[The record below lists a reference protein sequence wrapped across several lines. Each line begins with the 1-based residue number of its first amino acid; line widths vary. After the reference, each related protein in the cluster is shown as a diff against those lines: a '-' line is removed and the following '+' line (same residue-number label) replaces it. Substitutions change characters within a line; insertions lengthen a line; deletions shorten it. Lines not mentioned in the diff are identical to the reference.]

1 MPSGVTRGKIFF
13 EFFLKSVPNV
23 WTIGLGC
30 GEDVC
35 CVNVLSTKCLQTNLD
50 MLAIKMLIIK
60 VMFTLGHRCLV
71 ACLLPLVFSRTPLA
85 IIATGLGWS
94 SMLVIALGFA
104 TAQRLSGS
112 RWGCLACSWRRVVA
126 VGLQLAVLLDYL
138 AAGDALEDATCRG
151 CFHFPTCG
159 GGCPYERIHNQHH
172 PEQPADPCP
181 HILGNL
187 DAFME
192 AHIAL
197 RELQAKQE

>member
-1 MPSGVTRGKIFF
+1 MIF
-13 EFFLKSVPNV
+13 KV
-23 WTIGLGC
+23 
-30 GEDVC
+30 
-35 CVNVLSTKCLQTNLD
+35 
-50 MLAIKMLIIK
+50 LIIK
-60 VMFTLGHRCLV
+60 SMLAWVLV
-71 ACLLPLVFSRTPLA
+71 GQEACLLPLVFSRTSLA

-159 GGCPYERIHNQHH
+159 GGSPYERIHNQHH

-197 RELQAKQE
+197 RELQAKRD